1 MDETTTTATTTYTD
15 SLMNSLGVM
24 FTTGLAV
31 IPRILAALLVLL
43 VGWVIARLLSR
54 GIARLLQ
61 AANFDRM
68 AARVGVIDM
77 LERAKVQASPSRL
90 VGRCVYYVL
99 LLVVIITVAD
109 TVGWTAISTEISKLL
124 SYLPQ
129 LFSAL
134 VFFVVGYYI
143 VTFIRNLVRGAASSL
158 GIGAGRMLSSVI
170 YYLLLLIVVLTA
182 LEQAGVNTDIIT
194 SNMLVIVGSV
204 MLAASIAY
212 GFASRDV
219 LTNIL
224 AGYFSRR
231 TVSVGDFIEVD
242 GQRGRVI
249 RLSALSV
256 TLQVSPTERVIV
268 PSQTLITHPIRV
280 IEE

>member
-1 MDETTTTATTTYTD
+1 MDETTTATTSYAD
-15 SLMNSLGVM
+15 ALMNSLGVM

-61 AANFDRM
+61 AAGFDRM
-68 AARVGVIDM
+68 AARIGVVDM
-77 LERAKVQASPSRL
+77 LERAKVQVSPSRL
-90 VGRCVYYVL
+90 LGRCVYYVL

-158 GIGAGRMLSSVI
+158 GIGAGRLLSSVI

-182 LEQAGVNTDIIT
+182 LDQAGVNTDIIT

-231 TVSVGDFIEVD
+231 SVSVGDFIEVD

-256 TLQVSPTERVIV
+256 TLQVSPTERVII